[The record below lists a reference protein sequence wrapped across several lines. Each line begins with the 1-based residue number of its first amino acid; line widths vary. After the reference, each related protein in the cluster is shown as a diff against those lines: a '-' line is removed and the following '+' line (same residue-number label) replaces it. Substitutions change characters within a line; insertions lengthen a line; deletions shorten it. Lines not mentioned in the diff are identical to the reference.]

1 VVTRSGRIWMGRLAL
16 AGALAA
22 ALALAG
28 CGRKGGLDEPPL
40 AASEPVPPGQPP
52 VAPYSPDGKPIPPV
66 AQKRHTLLDWL
77 ID

>member
-1 VVTRSGRIWMGRLAL
+1 VVTRSGNIWLGRAAL

-28 CGRKGGLDEPPL
+28 CGRKAGLDEPPMA
-40 AASEPVPPGQPP
+40 AASDQPPPPGQSATYTPN
-52 VAPYSPDGKPIPPV
+52 SKPNPSE
-66 AQKRHTLLDWL
+66 KRRTFLDWL